1 MRNYPFERFGT
12 TMTNTSITAG
22 SMAATR
28 THTTI
33 QPLQP
38 PPIMQLLL
46 PQQTIQILHLFK
58 DLHPAVVVAMPAT
71 TASSN
76 SGSRELMDQQKYN
89 VNSYDIRSSTTTG
102 SVIYNQKDI
111 APTFGLYQI
120 STLGNL
126 LFKQKACSFL
136 EHLFD
141 LQSASNILFLKSK
154 VSRQTSNTR
163 NFRDKEEGEISTI
176 ILL

>member
-1 MRNYPFERFGT
+1 
-12 TMTNTSITAG
+12 
-22 SMAATR
+22 
-28 THTTI
+28 
-33 QPLQP
+33 
-38 PPIMQLLL
+38 
-46 PQQTIQILHLFK
+46 
-58 DLHPAVVVAMPAT
+58 
-71 TASSN
+71 
-76 SGSRELMDQQKYN
+76 MDQQKYN